1 MAKKKT
7 TPKKNRGS
15 GIVRYFRE
23 TITELKRVNWPNRKE
38 ASKLTGIVLVVVV
51 LMSAFLG
58 TLDLIFGKFIA
69 ALIKLV

>member
-7 TPKKNRGS
+7 APKKKRSS
-15 GIVRYFRE
+15 GIVRYLRE